1 MNTQINRP
9 DDFSFW
15 SEAVDFAKS
24 VLTDRLLHER
34 FMEYAEEKKLNHPE
48 MLLFR
53 KLVSD
58 AFDLEMLTGQLK
70 LQGQKSKEV

>member
-1 MNTQINRP
+1 
-9 DDFSFW
+9 
-15 SEAVDFAKS
+15 
-24 VLTDRLLHER
+24 
-34 FMEYAEEKKLNHPE
+34 